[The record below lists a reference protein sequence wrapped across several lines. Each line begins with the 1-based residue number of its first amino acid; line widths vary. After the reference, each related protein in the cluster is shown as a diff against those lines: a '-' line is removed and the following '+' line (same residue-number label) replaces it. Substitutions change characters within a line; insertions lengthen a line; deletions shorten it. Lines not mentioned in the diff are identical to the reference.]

1 MLQLAL
7 TDRPAAGSATA
18 ARSAGRRRPFSRLAV
33 AGAATMIIAFAGAAS
48 AQTLPPATF
57 ADLAA
62 KVTPAVVNISS
73 THHEQ
78 AASEGAQGM
87 PDMPQG
93 SPFDQFFHNFRQ
105 HRKGG
110 EEVKALGSGFIID
123 SSGYIV
129 TNEHVVDTATDIVVT
144 LNDGKDYPAK
154 LIGADKKTDLALLKI
169 DAGKPLPAVSFGN
182 SDTAR
187 VGDWILAVGN
197 PFGLGGTVTTG
208 IISARSR
215 DIHSGPFDDFLQ
227 IDASINKGN
236 SGGPTFNLAGEVI
249 GVNSAIY
256 SPNGGSVGIGF
267 AIPAKEAKPVL
278 DALREHGKVD
288 RGWIGVQI
296 QPVTPEIAGSL
307 GLPSATG
314 TLVAAVQANGPAAK
328 AKMEQGDV
336 ILSFNGQDVAETR
349 ELPRIVAAT
358 PAGKPV
364 DVVVWRNG
372 ERKTLRV
379 TVAQMKEDE
388 KIASADTNAPDGQ
401 PQATANEVLGVQL
414 SSLTPDLRQQL
425 GLGDEVTGVVV
436 MDVTEGSPAAQ
447 QGLRQGDV
455 IEQVAHS
462 RVSDPAQ
469 VDKAVS
475 QAMAAKKSAVLL
487 LVNRQGD
494 EVFLAI
500 KVGKA

>member
-1 MLQLAL
+1 MLQLAHP
-7 TDRPAAGSATA
+7 DRQPAPAAHAVIASC
-18 ARSAGRRRPFSRLAV
+18 RKPVSRLV
-33 AGAATMIIAFAGAAS
+33 AAGMATFIIAFAGSAS

-62 KVTPAVVNISS
+62 KVTPSVVNISS

-78 AASEGAQGM
+78 AASGDEEGM
-87 PDMPQG
+87 PQFPPG

-110 EEVKALGSGFIID
+110 ETVKALGSGFIID
-123 SSGYIV
+123 SSGYVV
-129 TNEHVVDTATDIVVT
+129 TNDHVIDSATDIVVT

-169 DAGKPLPAVSFGN
+169 DAGRSLPAVSFGN
-182 SDTAR
+182 SDTSR
-187 VGDWILAVGN
+187 VGDWVLAVGN

-249 GVNSAIY
+249 GINSAIY

-267 AIPAKEAKPVL
+267 AIPANEAKPVL
-278 DALREHGKVD
+278 AALREHGKVD

-296 QPVTPEIAGSL
+296 QPVTPEIASSL
-307 GLPSATG
+307 GLPGAAG
-314 TLVAAVQANGPAAK
+314 TLVAGVQANGPAAK
-328 AKMEQGDV
+328 AQMEQGDV

-349 ELPRIVAAT
+349 ELPRIVAGT
-358 PAGKPV
+358 PAGQPV

-372 ERKTLRV
+372 EKKTLRV
-379 TVAQMKEDE
+379 TVAQMKDE
-388 KIASADTNAPDGQ
+388 EKVASADTGSSSGQ
-401 PQATANEVLGVQL
+401 SAGAANRVLGVQL

-425 GLGDEVTGVVV
+425 GLDDSVTGVVV
-436 MDVTEGSPAAQ
+436 TDVTEDGPAAQ
-447 QGLRQGDV
+447 QGLQQGDV

-462 RVSDPAQ
+462 KVNDPAQ
-469 VDKAVS
+469 VDKAVQ
-475 QAMAAKKSAVLL
+475 QAVAAKKSAVLL